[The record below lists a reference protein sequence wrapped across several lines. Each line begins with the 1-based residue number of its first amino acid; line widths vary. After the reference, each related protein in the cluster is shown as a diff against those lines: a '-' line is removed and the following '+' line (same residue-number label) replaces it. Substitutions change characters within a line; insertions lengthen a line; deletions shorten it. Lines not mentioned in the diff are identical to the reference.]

1 MENKYKNGKIYKIVC
16 NIKSETYYGSTIQT
30 LRKRL
35 IQHKTN
41 KKIKCVSRNIIDRGD
56 YKMELIKDYPCN
68 SRYELEEEEKKYIIE
83 NECINVKIPHRTQK
97 EYKEDNK
104 DKIKQYWND
113 VKEEYN
119 NKKAEKITC
128 ECGAVI
134 RRDSLT
140 KHIKSFKHEKLT
152 QCIIID

>member
-41 KKIKCVSRNIIDRGD
+41 KKINCVSRNIIDRGD

-104 DKIKQYWND
+104 DKIKQQM
-113 VKEEYN
+113 KEYYENN
-119 NKKAEKITC
+119 NKTAEKITC